1 MNLQKLMEI
10 QRSFEELQHMME
22 DDDDFHALWT
32 SPPKLWPLIIKWIT
46 DRKKYRDGL
55 AKKINELKM
64 YDGIENKLGQI
75 LKLQHQKLARL
86 QAQRIMNAD

>member
-1 MNLQKLMEI
+1 MNLQKLKEI

-32 SPPKLWPLIIKWIT
+32 CPPKLWPLIIKWIT
-46 DRKKYRDGL
+46 DRKNYRDGL
-55 AKKINELKM
+55 AEKIKELKM
-64 YDGIENKLGQI
+64 YDGIENQLKQI

-86 QAQRIMNAD
+86 QAQQMMNAD